1 MRRFTRFAC
10 SMTVSLALFALIPTA
25 GQAAPLAVPIDQ
37 LPTLDQATA
46 GDTVWKLG
54 NGTGPRRCRC
64 RAHPKDPA
72 EQCGVIDHRPR
83 RPLR

>member
-46 GDTVWKLG
+46 GDTV
-54 NGTGPRRCRC
+54 
-64 RAHPKDPA
+64 
-72 EQCGVIDHRPR
+72 
-83 RPLR
+83 